1 MITLDVKLRGVDRV
15 LATLRRGVDLDAAIG
30 QGLGE
35 WAKDLHDGQLYGMEN
50 YAPPP
55 ANSSYI
61 RTGRL
66 GANWGLS
73 RPRKTAVSFNNT
85 SSYARYVVGDSQGGR
100 QAAIHAGRWW
110 IARKK
115 ILAAVPEAHNHIN
128 RAVRRRLLSR

>member
-1 MITLDVKLRGVDRV
+1 MIQLNVKLHGVDRV
-15 LATLRRGVDLDAAIG
+15 LATLRRGVNLDDAIG

-35 WAKDLHDGQLYGMEN
+35 WSKDLLDGQLYGMEN

-55 ANSSYI
+55 ANSTYI

-85 SSYARYVVGDSQGGR
+85 TSYARYVVGDSQGGR

-110 IARKK
+110 IALNRVEGQVDKLADK
-115 ILAAVPEAHNHIN
+115 IEDAVGKA
-128 RAVRRRLLSR
+128 L

>member
-1 MITLDVKLRGVDRV
+1 MIQLDVKLHGVNRV
-15 LATLRRGVDLDAAIG
+15 LATLRRGVNLDDAIG
-30 QGLGE
+30 HGLGE
-35 WAKDLHDGQLYGMEN
+35 WAKDVHDGQLYGMEN

-55 ANSSYI
+55 ANSTYI

-73 RPRKTAVSFNNT
+73 RPRKMAVSFNNT
-85 SSYARYVVGDSQGGR
+85 TSYARYVVGDSQGGR

-115 ILAAVPEAHNHIN
+115 VLAAVPEAHNHIN

>member
-1 MITLDVKLRGVDRV
+1 MITLNVKLHGIDRV
-15 LATLRRGVDLDAAIG
+15 LATLRRGVNLDDAIG
-30 QGLGE
+30 QGLGD
-35 WAKDLHDGQLYGMEN
+35 WAKDLLDGQLYGMEN

-55 ANSSYI
+55 ANSTYI

-85 SSYARYVVGDSQGGR
+85 TSYARYVVGDSAGGR
-100 QAAIHAGRWW
+100 QAAVHAGRWW

-115 ILAAVPEAHNHIN
+115 VLAATPEAHDHIN